1 MVLEKLGFFMRP
13 HLYPDYGGNVW
24 LQPNAVRRGG
34 RRLDRGCVCCIFGGN
49 GRDDC
54 DFLSGEE
61 GKRDNAGVWPGAGR
75 AGGAGCIVPETGEFA
90 DTVLFEYRYRDG
102 AILFTP
108 NASGQIE
115 IPVLKSV
122 LEKYVKRPPAQG
134 ENRCF
139 EFRMKANMEEYRWCI
154 CHIRVEYDGAD
165 TPVCLIGK
173 LDDITK
179 QKEREEQLLFQ
190 STRDGLTGVY
200 NKTAFE
206 YMMEET
212 LKRGSR
218 GCLYMID
225 IDNFK
230 DVNDQYGHPA
240 GDKILVKIGE
250 LLREIFRDSD
260 LIGRV
265 GGDEFVVYSECG
277 ETKTRAMKL
286 LNGTADFT
294 KEGEHR
300 ISVSIGI
307 AASTGELDEE
317 YQELFSKAD
326 QAMYRA
332 KQEGKNRIAWYEE

>member
-1 MVLEKLGFFMRP
+1 
-13 HLYPDYGGNVW
+13 
-24 LQPNAVRRGG
+24 
-34 RRLDRGCVCCIFGGN
+34 
-49 GRDDC
+49 
-54 DFLSGEE
+54 
-61 GKRDNAGVWPGAGR
+61 
-75 AGGAGCIVPETGEFA
+75 
-90 DTVLFEYRYRDG
+90 
-102 AILFTP
+102 
-108 NASGQIE
+108 
-115 IPVLKSV
+115 
-122 LEKYVKRPPAQG
+122 
-134 ENRCF
+134 
-139 EFRMKANMEEYRWCI
+139 
-154 CHIRVEYDGAD
+154 
-165 TPVCLIGK
+165 
-173 LDDITK
+173 
-179 QKEREEQLLFQ
+179 
-190 STRDGLTGVY
+190 
-200 NKTAFE
+200 
-206 YMMEET
+206 MMEET

-240 GDKILVKIGE
+240 GDKILVKIRE

-286 LNGTADFT
+286 LNGTEDFT

-307 AASTGELDEE
+307 AASTGEPDEE